1 MQDVNSGST
10 AYLDGSQAFKL
21 MELNGELEFSLA
33 VPTSTV
39 IGYRPEAPHMI
50 CVLEHAQ
57 KHNGRL
63 TLPGGKR
70 TGADTHLQC
79 AINEFDQEVGG
90 SGASLFDIELLWVK
104 ADPLADVRRV
114 SLAKATDNRC
124 PQSMKNTGVTAFYGY
139 PDYIYRAA
147 VSGEPSPKDGEAKS
161 VRWFDINDLVI
172 EASPEASIFGAQ
184 HDLIIYQYRKYLQG
198 GLVSSVVFADLAI
211 MRSEILASRA

>member
-1 MQDVNSGST
+1 MQISKGDSTGS
-10 AYLDGSQAFKL
+10 LDAAQALML
-21 MELNGELEFSLA
+21 MELNGDLAFSLA

-70 TGADTHLQC
+70 TGAVTHLQC
-79 AINEFDQEVGG
+79 AINEFDEEVGG
-90 SGASLFDIELLWVK
+90 SGASLFDIELLFVK

-124 PQSMKNTGVTAFYGY
+124 PQSLKNIIVTAFYGY

-198 GLVSSVVFADLAI
+198 ALVSSVEFADLAI